1 MKKMMM
7 TLMAAML
14 ISATAIAENKE
25 KCNCQGKDKKPNK
38 TEMVKHRTDETVSRY
53 KLNDKQAKKLLEL
66 NTKFADKMGPRGHR
80 HGGRFGRP
88 GVGRPPMPPSDA
100 QGQRPEPPKDDSKMK
115 ERRAEMEKTMKEY
128 ESELQKIMTA
138 DQYKSYQEDQK
149 KMHKRAHRPRRVE

>member
-1 MKKMMM
+1 MMITM
-7 TLMAAML
+7 MAALL
-14 ISATAIAENKE
+14 ISTSAVAQEESKAQRPE
-25 KCNCQGKDKKPNK
+25 KKFDK

-115 ERRAEMEKTMKEY
+115 ERRAEMEKNMKEY
-128 ESELQKIMTA
+128 EAELQKIMTA

-149 KMHKRAHRPRRVE
+149 KMRERAHRPRHID